1 LNGFFV
7 LFDEYYFGW
16 MVDGRGEKIVAQELA
31 ALAKEVARVEMVRK
45 YAGELMSLLMFLAL
59 MICSL

>member
-1 LNGFFV
+1 
-7 LFDEYYFGW
+7 